1 MNMAQINMSPV
12 TGEDAIG
19 NNHKWS
25 TVSSNNRYNLRP
37 RPTKR
42 KNRYTLMQDGQQSAI
57 EAIPKPH
64 AHIIMTQ

>member
-1 MNMAQINMSPV
+1 MAQINIVPT
-12 TGEDAIG
+12 TGKEAIG
-19 NNHKWS
+19 DDHKWIA
-25 TVSSNNRYNLRP
+25 VSSNNRYNLRP